1 MRTFSAKELCHERLG
16 DRFATALSSYDT
28 RRRVETLI
36 DDFLSDEMVR
46 GKNALDVGCG
56 LGFFSQRLVE
66 RGARV
71 EACDIGP
78 NLVEK
83 TGLRADCAARVADAM
98 CLTDEFGLDR
108 FDVVVS
114 SECIEHVPVPLEA
127 LRQMIAVLKPGGYL
141 SISTPN
147 RLWYPV
153 VRAATMLHLRPFDGL
168 ENFSS
173 WHSLRRELEIHNVE
187 VIRDVGLH
195 LFPFQ
200 IGLHRVST
208 WCDRHLQSCR
218 FAMINICILGRKKS
232 SAGTYK

>member
-1 MRTFSAKELCHERLG
+1 MRAFSDKELCHERLG

-28 RRRVETLI
+28 RRRVETLV
-36 DDFLSDEMVR
+36 DDFLSDEMVG

-83 TGLRADCAARVADAM
+83 ARLRAGCAARVADAM
-98 CLTDEFGLDR
+98 YLTDEFGLDR

-147 RLWYPV
+147 RLWHPV
-153 VRAATMLHLRPFDGL
+153 VRAATMLHLRPFDAL

-173 WHSLRRELEIHNVE
+173 WQSLRRELEIHNVE
-187 VIRDVGLH
+187 VIREHGLH

-200 IGLHRVST
+200 IGLHRLST
-208 WCDRHLQSCR
+208 WCDRQLQSCR
-218 FAMINICILGRKKS
+218 SVMINICILGQKKQCC
-232 SAGTYK
+232 YR